1 MPTEII
7 DPPIAH
13 SAKPTG
19 GKESQVGAKRSK
31 TKPVAATAPE
41 EESHGDDEP
50 SVSSATDDDSQKEV
64 TTPSRGGDEESASK
78 ADTGTPS
85 TAADTWET
93 PAKKKKPPTP
103 KKGRSPAVKGL
114 SIPFRTVKKVSVFYG
129 SFMFA
134 FRTPPGTRVC
144 LSCSFFDLCFA
155 TTLITT

>member
-1 MPTEII
+1 
-7 DPPIAH
+7 
-13 SAKPTG
+13 
-19 GKESQVGAKRSK
+19 
-31 TKPVAATAPE
+31 VAATAPE

-114 SIPFRTVKKVSVFYG
+114 SIPFRTVKKVSVLCFFHICFQNSTG
-129 SFMFA
+129 E
-134 FRTPPGTRVC
+134 PNLC
-144 LSCSFFDLCFA
+144 LSYSFAHCLMFV
-155 TTLITT
+155 